1 MRALPTRAARGFMET
16 LYNVEASY
24 YGAKIR
30 AYLQYKR
37 LPFTEVLGDRQVY
50 AREILPRVGWAV
62 LPVIVTHQ
70 DKTLQDTSDMIDY
83 YEAWHPKKS
92 VLPTA
97 VSGRALSFWLEFIG
111 DEWLKLPAL
120 HYRWNYN
127 YDFAVREMGRNN
139 DPSSTVDE
147 QVRIGKKIARTFQE
161 WCPIH
166 GITERTGA
174 AIEFEYLEFLSL
186 FEKHLATSSYLCGD
200 LPSLGDFS
208 FFGPLY
214 AHLYRDP
221 ASGDIMRRH
230 APLVCQW
237 VTRMRDG
244 GVTAV
249 NGPEAWVDFDNI
261 SATLVNLVAH
271 LSRDLVPVIIKEIE
285 AFQMWLQNNNDRIM
299 PRYFGEADFVLG
311 SKRAHVVTE
320 KRSLTTYGQWMMQR
334 VLNVFSNADEEQRA
348 KTTALFSRFGAAGV
362 LDIKTPIKVSKS
374 NFKLVRAI

>member
-120 HYRWNYN
+120 HYR
-127 YDFAVREMGRNN
+127 
-139 DPSSTVDE
+139 
-147 QVRIGKKIARTFQE
+147 
-161 WCPIH
+161 
-166 GITERTGA
+166 
-174 AIEFEYLEFLSL
+174 
-186 FEKHLATSSYLCGD
+186 
-200 LPSLGDFS
+200 
-208 FFGPLY
+208 
-214 AHLYRDP
+214 
-221 ASGDIMRRH
+221 
-230 APLVCQW
+230 
-237 VTRMRDG
+237 
-244 GVTAV
+244 
-249 NGPEAWVDFDNI
+249 
-261 SATLVNLVAH
+261 
-271 LSRDLVPVIIKEIE
+271 
-285 AFQMWLQNNNDRIM
+285 
-299 PRYFGEADFVLG
+299 
-311 SKRAHVVTE
+311 
-320 KRSLTTYGQWMMQR
+320 
-334 VLNVFSNADEEQRA
+334 
-348 KTTALFSRFGAAGV
+348 
-362 LDIKTPIKVSKS
+362 
-374 NFKLVRAI
+374 